1 MLAGEVSCHRRGSE
15 MTADGSLAAWAER
28 LGLRSGGE
36 PSRGGLRSAF
46 SAGGVLMTSIPNG
59 PG

>member
-1 MLAGEVSCHRRGSE
+1 

>member
-1 MLAGEVSCHRRGSE
+1 

-28 LGLRSGGE
+28 LGLRSGGD

-46 SAGGVLMTSIPNG
+46 SAWGVLMTSTPNG
-59 PG
+59 LG